1 MPRPRLSTVGD
12 QPAEQGPSFRPA
24 DIKQAL
30 PKTAQVYELVRRAI
44 VSLEMPPGHAVN
56 EKKICDELQISR
68 TPLREAI
75 LQLHAENL
83 VDVRPNAGTFVAPI
97 DLRYVLEGQLVR
109 DALENKVVRFA
120 ARRVSKPFMAKLDL
134 NMHQQRLFASERD
147 YDQFYYQDEAMH
159 QLICEHGASQ
169 RIWRVVT
176 GAKAQL
182 DRVRRLQMPEPNHLR
197 IVLDEHE
204 AIVEAI
210 RRGDEA
216 EAARAMKVHLDR
228 VFLTIR
234 HLMSEKADLFAPQA
248 DALLDEFE
256 RFSA

>member
-1 MPRPRLSTVGD
+1 MPRPRRIEAKDSI
-12 QPAEQGPSFRPA
+12 
-24 DIKQAL
+24 DIGAIFSASDINPAL
-30 PKTAQVYELVRRAI
+30 PKTAQVYDLVRGAI
-44 VSLEMPPGHAVN
+44 VSLEMPPGVAIN
-56 EKKICDELQISR
+56 EKEICEQLQVSR

-109 DALENKVVRFA
+109 DALEVKVVRFA
-120 ARRVSKPFMAKLDL
+120 ARRVSKAFLARLDL
-134 NMHQQRLFASERD
+134 NMHQQKLMATDSD
-147 YDQFYYQDEAMH
+147 YDQFYEQDEAMH
-159 QLICEHGASQ
+159 QLICEHGGSP
-169 RIWRVVT
+169 RIWRLVT

-182 DRVRRLQMPEPNHLR
+182 DRVRRLQMPEPNHMK

-210 RRGDEA
+210 RAGDEDT
-216 EAARAMKVHLDR
+216 AAKAMKIHLDR

-234 HLMSEKADLFAPQA
+234 HLMTQRAELFAPEAGQ
-248 DALLDEFE
+248 LLEEFE
-256 RFSA
+256 RFSL

>member
-1 MPRPRLSTVGD
+1 MPRPRLSAASD
-12 QPAEQGPSFRPA
+12 AASSPSFSVA
-24 DIKQAL
+24 DINQAL

-44 VSLEMPPGHAVN
+44 VGLDMPPGMVIN
-56 EKKICDELQISR
+56 EKKICEELQISR

-83 VDVRPNAGTFVAPI
+83 VEVRPNSGTFVAPI

-109 DALENKVVRFA
+109 DALEMKVVRLA
-120 ARRVSKPFMAKLDL
+120 ARRADKPFLARLDL
-134 NMHQQRLFASERD
+134 NMHQQQTLAEERD
-147 YDQFYYQDEAMH
+147 YGQFYELDEAMH

-169 RIWRVVT
+169 RIWRLVT

-182 DRVRRLQMPEPNHLR
+182 DRVRRLQMPEPNHMT
-197 IVLDEHE
+197 IVLAEHG

-210 RRGDEA
+210 RARDEN
-216 EAARAMKVHLDR
+216 AAAQAMKIHLDR

-234 HLMSEKADLFAPQA
+234 HLMAERAELFAPQTGP
-248 DALLDEFE
+248 LLEEFE
-256 RFSA
+256 SFSA

>member
-1 MPRPRLSTVGD
+1 MPRPRLNAAANPLVALKFS
-12 QPAEQGPSFRPA
+12 AASLN
-24 DIKQAL
+24 QAL

-44 VSLEMPPGHAVN
+44 VALDMPPGMAIN
-56 EKKICDELQISR
+56 EKKICDELEISR

-83 VDVRPNAGTFVAPI
+83 VDVRPNSGTFVAPI

-109 DALENKVVRFA
+109 DALEMKVVRLA
-120 ARRVSKPFMAKLDL
+120 ARRADKAFLARLDL
-134 NMHQQRLFASERD
+134 NMHQQRNYAKERD
-147 YDQFYYQDEAMH
+147 YDRFYAMDEAMH

-169 RIWRVVT
+169 RIWRLVT

-182 DRVRRLQMPEPNHLR
+182 DRVRRLQMPEPNHMT
-197 IVLDEHE
+197 IVLAEHK
-204 AIVEAI
+204 AIVDAI
-210 RRGDEA
+210 RSGDEI
-216 EAARAMKVHLDR
+216 AAAKAMKIHLDR

-234 HLMSEKADLFAPQA
+234 HLMSERSELFDPQA
-248 DALLDEFE
+248 GPLLEEFE

>member
-1 MPRPRLSTVGD
+1 MPRPRLSSASETSRVG
-12 QPAEQGPSFRPA
+12 PTFSMA
-24 DIKQAL
+24 DINQAL
-30 PKTAQVYELVRRAI
+30 PKTAQVYDLVRRAI
-44 VSLEMPPGHAVN
+44 VSLEMPPGHAIN

-109 DALENKVVRFA
+109 DALEAKVVRFA
-120 ARRVSKPFMAKLDL
+120 ARRVTKALMAKLDL
-134 NMHQQRLFASERD
+134 NMHQQKIFASERD

-159 QLICEHGASQ
+159 QIICEFGASQ
-169 RIWRVVT
+169 RIWRLVT

-182 DRVRRLQMPEPNHLR
+182 DRVRRLQMPEPNHLT
-197 IVLDEHE
+197 IVLDEHT
-204 AIVEAI
+204 AIIEAI
-210 RRGDEA
+210 RAGDEA
-216 EAARAMKVHLDR
+216 AAARTMKVHLDR

-234 HLMSEKADLFAPQA
+234 HLMAERAELFAPQA
-248 DALLDEFE
+248 GQLLDEFE
-256 RFSA
+256 RFST

>member
-1 MPRPRLSTVGD
+1 MPRPRS
-12 QPAEQGPSFRPA
+12 RPNDEPIDTAPVFSA
-24 DIKQAL
+24 DAINQAL

-44 VSLEMPPGHAVN
+44 VALDMPPGTSIN

-109 DALENKVVRFA
+109 DALEMKVVRFA
-120 ARRVSKPFMAKLDL
+120 ARRVTKPFISKLDL
-134 NMHQQRLFASERD
+134 NMHQQRTLAEERD

-169 RIWRVVT
+169 RIWRLVT

-182 DRVRRLQMPEPNHLR
+182 DRVRRLQIPEPNHLT
-197 IVLDEHE
+197 IVLEEHT
-204 AIVEAI
+204 AIVEAVKAA
-210 RRGDEA
+210 DEEA
-216 EAARAMKVHLDR
+216 AARAMKIHLDR
-228 VFLTIR
+228 VFKTIR
-234 HLMSEKADLFAPQA
+234 HLLAERTELFTP
-248 DALLDEFE
+248 DAGRYLDEFE
-256 RFSA
+256 HFSA

>member
-1 MPRPRLSTVGD
+1 MPRPRLSAASA
-12 QPAEQGPSFRPA
+12 PAEPGPSFA
-24 DIKQAL
+24 ASDINQAL

-44 VSLEMPPGHAVN
+44 VSLDMPPGHAIN
-56 EKKICDELQISR
+56 EKKICEELQISR

-109 DALENKVVRFA
+109 DALETKVVRFA
-120 ARRVSKPFMAKLDL
+120 ARRVNKAFMARLDL
-134 NMHQQRLFASERD
+134 NMHQQKLFAAERD
-147 YDQFYYQDEAMH
+147 YDQFYYHDEAMH
-159 QLICEHGASQ
+159 QLICEFGASQ
-169 RIWRVVT
+169 RIWRLVT

-182 DRVRRLQMPEPNHLR
+182 DRVRRLQMPEPNHLG
-197 IVLDEHE
+197 IVLAEHG

-210 RRGDEA
+210 RNGDEA
-216 EAARAMKVHLDR
+216 AAAQAMKVHLDR

-234 HLMSEKADLFAPQA
+234 HLMGLKAELFAPQA
-248 DALLDEFE
+248 DQLLEEFE
-256 RFSA
+256 RFSV